1 MHWLLLAT
9 VAAGSALLGL
19 PVEASK
25 LKPPVLPLAVRN
37 PYLST
42 WLGSARDTPWD
53 KWPMFWTGEEV
64 RLASRKGMLNPTDIG
79 V

>member
-1 MHWLLLAT
+1 MHWLLAT

-25 LKPPVLPLAVRN
+25 LKPPVLPLTVRN

-64 RLASRKGMLNPTDIG
+64 RFASREGMLNPIDIG